1 MNRVC
6 VVITAA
12 FFAVAFSA
20 TSAAAD
26 NKKKTKPASA
36 SQAPTSA
43 KIAESMGDLR
53 WGMSK
58 DDLERK
64 FKADV
69 KAKYQP
75 LIAKT
80 KSAIEEDHLREQER
94 DELAAISKGYVEFDG
109 RTTGWD
115 VSFLK
120 GEFAHKTNES
130 MLVVRDGNSQN
141 FYFLMDGKFWK
152 WYKAFDAAVFPADDF
167 AAFEKAIEHRFGP
180 SKSVRAA
187 LRPGEDERQWL
198 EWQDPKTR
206 LRAIDQTDF
215 YGFYCLVFEQK
226 ATVDQLARL
235 REGADP
241 GSAGP
246 KKHTLVESV
255 TANPDA
261 HTDGEADIAD
271 RISGRTQT
279 SPPQGEPAES
289 TKPAKSGAKNKPPP
303 PAPKTKP
310 ASDDDPL
317 TGIGL

>member
-6 VVITAA
+6 VFTTALA
-12 FFAVAFSA
+12 IAFSA
-20 TSAAAD
+20 TGAAAE
-26 NKKKTKPASA
+26 KKKKSASA
-36 SQAPTSA
+36 SQAPASA
-43 KIAESMGDLR
+43 KIAESMGDLH
-53 WGMSK
+53 WGMTK
-58 DDLERK
+58 DELERK
-64 FKADV
+64 FKAAV

-130 MLVVRDGNSQN
+130 MLVVRDNNSQN
-141 FYFLMDGKFWK
+141 FYFLIDGKFWK
-152 WYKAFDAAVFPADDF
+152 WYKAFDAAVFPANDF
-167 AAFEKAIEHRFGP
+167 AAFESAIERRFGP
-180 SKSVRAA
+180 SKSVHAE
-187 LRPGEDERQWL
+187 LRPGEGERQWL

-226 ATVDQLARL
+226 STVDQLARL
-235 REGADP
+235 REGAE
-241 GSAGP
+241 SESTGP

-255 TANPDA
+255 TADSDNHADS
-261 HTDGEADIAD
+261 EADIAD
-271 RISGRTQT
+271 RISGRTPAH
-279 SPPQGEPAES
+279 PPVGEPAPS
-289 TKPAKSGAKNKPPP
+289 GKPSKTGTKSKPAPA
-303 PAPKTKP
+303 APKP
-310 ASDDDPL
+310 AGDDDPL

>member
-6 VVITAA
+6 VVITAVLVA
-12 FFAVAFSA
+12 IAFSA

-26 NKKKTKPASA
+26 KKKKPASA
-36 SQAPTSA
+36 SQAPASA

-58 DDLERK
+58 ADLERK
-64 FKADV
+64 FNTAV

-80 KSAIEEDHLREQER
+80 KSAVEEDHLREQER

-130 MLVVRDGNSQN
+130 MLVVRDSNSQN
-141 FYFLMDGKFWK
+141 FYFFIDGKFWK

-167 AAFEKAIEHRFGP
+167 AAFEKAIERRFGP
-180 SKSVRAA
+180 SRSVHAE
-187 LRPGEDERQWL
+187 LRPGEAERQWL

-206 LRAIDQTDF
+206 LRAIDETDF
-215 YGFYCLVFEQK
+215 YGFYSLVFEQK

-235 REGADP
+235 RQGADT
-241 GSAGP
+241 GSTGP

-255 TANPDA
+255 TTDPDS
-261 HTDGEADIAD
+261 HSDSEADIAD
-271 RISGRTQT
+271 RISGRTPAPSQE
-279 SPPQGEPAES
+279 GKPAES
-289 TKPAKSGAKNKPPP
+289 AKPSKSGTKNQTPPSAPKAKPAG
-303 PAPKTKP
+303 
-310 ASDDDPL
+310 DDDPL

>member
-6 VVITAA
+6 VAISTVLL
-12 FFAVAFSA
+12 AVAFSA

-26 NKKKTKPASA
+26 KKKKKPASA
-36 SQAPTSA
+36 TQAPASA
-43 KIAESMGDLR
+43 QIAESMGDLR

-58 DDLERK
+58 DELERK
-64 FKADV
+64 FKAAV

-80 KSAIEEDHLREQER
+80 KNAVEEDQLREQER
-94 DELAAISKGYVEFDG
+94 DELAAISKSYVEFDG

-130 MLVVRDGNSQN
+130 MLVVRDSNSQN
-141 FYFLMDGKFWK
+141 FYFFIDGKFWK

-167 AAFEKAIEHRFGP
+167 AAFQQAVERRFGA
-180 SKSVRAA
+180 SKAVRAE
-187 LRPGEDERQWL
+187 LRPGEGERQWL

-206 LRAIDQTDF
+206 LRAIDLTDF

-235 REGADP
+235 REGADVE
-241 GSAGP
+241 SAAA

-255 TANPDA
+255 TAD
-261 HTDGEADIAD
+261 HDGHSDGDADIAD
-271 RISGRTQT
+271 RISGRTRAR
-279 SPPQGEPAES
+279 PPEGAPAES
-289 TKPAKSGAKNKPPP
+289 GKTSKTGTKSKAP
-303 PAPKTKP
+303 PAPTEGKP
-310 ASDDDPL
+310 AGDNDPL

>member
-20 TSAAAD
+20 TSAVAD
-26 NKKKTKPASA
+26 KKKKPA
-36 SQAPTSA
+36 SQAPASA

-58 DDLERK
+58 DELERK
-64 FKADV
+64 FKAAV

-94 DELAAISKGYVEFDG
+94 DELAAISKGYVEFNG

-115 VSFLK
+115 VSYLK

-130 MLVVRDGNSQN
+130 MLVVRDDNSQN
-141 FYFLMDGKFWK
+141 FYFLIDGKFWK

-180 SKSVRAA
+180 SKSVHAE
-187 LRPGEDERQWL
+187 LRPGEGERQWL
-198 EWQDPKTR
+198 EWQDSKTR

-226 ATVDQLARL
+226 STVDQLARL
-235 REGADP
+235 REGADTES
-241 GSAGP
+241 SAP

-255 TANPDA
+255 TADPDA
-261 HTDGEADIAD
+261 HSDSEADIAD
-271 RISGRTQT
+271 RIAGRPPQT
-279 SPPQGEPAES
+279 HPPQGAPAES
-289 TKPAKSGAKNKPPP
+289 AKPPKSGTKDKSPPAAPKAKPAG
-303 PAPKTKP
+303 
-310 ASDDDPL
+310 DDDPL

>member
-1 MNRVC
+1 MNRMC
-6 VVITAA
+6 VVITTALLAIA
-12 FFAVAFSA
+12 FGA
-20 TSAAAD
+20 TSAGAD
-26 NKKKTKPASA
+26 KKKKPASA
-36 SQAPTSA
+36 SKAPASA

-58 DDLERK
+58 DDLEKK
-64 FKADV
+64 FKAAV

-80 KSAIEEDHLREQER
+80 KSAVEEDHLREQER

-130 MLVVRDGNSQN
+130 MLVVRDNNSQN
-141 FYFLMDGKFWK
+141 FYFLIDGKFWK

-167 AAFEKAIEHRFGP
+167 AAFENAVERRFGA
-180 SKSVRAA
+180 SKSVHAE
-187 LRPGEDERQWL
+187 LRPGEGERQWL

-206 LRAIDQTDF
+206 LRAIDLTDF

-226 ATVDQLARL
+226 ATLDQLAQL
-235 REGADP
+235 RAGADT
-241 GSAGP
+241 GSTGP

-255 TANPDA
+255 TTDPDS
-261 HTDGEADIAD
+261 HSDSEADIAD
-271 RISGRTQT
+271 RISGQT
-279 SPPQGEPAES
+279 RAPSQGAPAES
-289 TKPAKSGAKNKPPP
+289 AKPSKTGTKNKTPPP
-303 PAPKTKP
+303 TPQGKP
-310 ASDDDPL
+310 PGDDDPL